1 MRGVRE
7 GKGYIYIYIIKIRK
21 KWSTPCEGGAVQIKQ
36 DPKWSKGGRDETKE
50 SLRGGRV
57 ERRERKEGVD
67 GVEGGYQ
74 QVLGNG

>member
-1 MRGVRE
+1 MRR
-7 GKGYIYIYIIKIRK
+7 R
-21 KWSTPCEGGAVQIKQ
+21 TPCEGGAVQINQ

-50 SLRGGRV
+50 ILRGGRV